1 MCGIIGYIRNRDA
14 NEIVLEEVKK
24 VKENEKSKEYY
35 LTDAIINFNKKF
47 PFKIYKLKGKWYDV
61 GNEENLINARIY
73 IKKNR
78 KENDFIL

>member
-47 PFKIYKLKGKWYDV
+47 PFKIYKLKCKWYDV